1 MMKAQIKFT
10 YEAIWKVAYP
20 ILISMLMQQL
30 IGITDVI
37 YMGRLSEIALG
48 ASALGSTYFFTIFM
62 VSFGFSIGAQII
74 MARRNGENDHAK
86 IGEVFYQGCVFL
98 ATASIIFIAL
108 SQILSPLLL
117 ENIIENKETLVATVE
132 YTNWRMP
139 GLVCASLM
147 MMGRAFFV
155 AITST
160 YVLTI
165 VSILMV
171 LSNICLN
178 YILIFG
184 KFSFPAMGIAGAALA
199 SDLAEVIAVVVYVVY
214 FLTRIDLKKYGLT
227 KFVFSNFKLLKSILS
242 VSVWTMLQQFISV
255 STWFLFFVAIEHLS
269 ERALAVSNLL
279 RSLSS
284 FPYVVIN
291 AMAAV
296 MSSATSN
303 LIGAGKSHE
312 VLPVAARIMKLCT
325 IIVIPL
331 LIGMAV
337 FIHPL
342 LYIYTDNQSLI
353 SASVPAGMVMLTAF
367 LPLIPAWILFNAVSG
382 TGNTR
387 YAMNIELIAM
397 VAYVLHISLVIFT
410 FKMSLPICWTADWV
424 YNLVILFA
432 SYHYM
437 HSLKWQNRKI

>member
-1 MMKAQIKFT
+1 MKTPIQFT
-10 YEAIWKVAYP
+10 YPAIWKMAYP

-30 IGITDVI
+30 VGITDVI
-37 YMGRLSEIALG
+37 YMGRLSETALG
-48 ASALGSTYFFTIFM
+48 ASALGSTYFFTVFM

-74 MARRNGENDHAK
+74 MARRNGENAHAK
-86 IGEVFYQGCVFL
+86 IGEVFYQGCAFL
-98 ATASIIFIAL
+98 TAASAAFIL
-108 SQILSPLLL
+108 FSQFFSPFLL
-117 ENIIENKETLVATVE
+117 EKIIENKNTYAATVE

-139 GLVCASLM
+139 GLICASLM

-160 YVLTI
+160 YVLTV

-184 KFSFPAMGIAGAALA
+184 KYGFPAMGIAGAALA
-199 SDLAEVIAVVVYVVY
+199 SDLAEIIAVSVYVTY
-214 FLTRIDLKKYGLT
+214 FLYKIDLKKYGLT
-227 KFVFSNFKLLKSILS
+227 KFVFANFKLLKSILS
-242 VSVWTMLQQFISV
+242 VSIWTMLQQFISV

-303 LIGAGKSHE
+303 LIGAGQSRE

-325 IIVIPL
+325 VLVIPL
-331 LIGMAV
+331 LIGMAL
-337 FIHPL
+337 FIRPL
-342 LYIYTDNQSLI
+342 LHIYTDNSALI
-353 SASVPAGMVMLTAF
+353 ADSVPAGMVMLTSF

-387 YAMNIELIAM
+387 YAMNIELVAM
-397 VAYVLHISLVIFT
+397 VAYVFHISLVIFT
-410 FKMSLPICWTADWV
+410 LKMPLPVCWTADWV
-424 YNLVILFA
+424 YNLVILYA
-432 SYHYM
+432 SYRYM
-437 HSLKWQNRKI
+437 HSLKWQNRRI